1 MNTDTCM
8 QVTSVVLMAV
18 SGLSILLLSPL
29 VVDLVNLFRAKD
41 RKLLASEEIADAY
54 DFHLARIFIC
64 EACQSFWAT
73 LIAVWLSAAPHKV
86 QLFFMCYAPVLV
98 TWLCVKALYRK
109 LH

>member
-1 MNTDTCM
+1 M
-8 QVTSVVLMAV
+8 QVVAVVLTAV
-18 SGLSILLLSPL
+18 SGLAVLLLSPL
-29 VVDLVNLFRAKD
+29 IVEIVNWFRPRD
-41 RKLLASEEIADAY
+41 RQLLSSEEIADAY

-64 EACQSFWAT
+64 EACQAFWAT
-73 LIAVWLSAAPHKV
+73 VIAVSLSAAPNKV